1 MAYSVMDATFGLGM
15 TVGPVIGV
23 FLYNIGGFLTPFLVC
38 GVAATVTGVLCVW
51 KCVPRETSD
60 KETTKEKEESST
72 SILPVLHNPRALVS
86 LLSVTTASISVGF
99 EEALLTLYLDI
110 FSLSVFNIGLC
121 FLLTA
126 VIYTLGNTLVHDS
139 DWQHFLLC
147 TEVKEML
154 YKIAIRIT
162 VINIKCSPS
171 VSLIWLCC

>member
-51 KCVPRETSD
+51 KCVPRESSNQ
-60 KETTKEKEESST
+60 EESST

-99 EEALLTLYLDI
+99 VEALLTLYLDI

-121 FLLTA
+121 FLVIAVLYTIGKTSIKNFYIVMDFSMDLFCYFLATIEVYPQCVHYLVMLLT
-126 VIYTLGNTLVHDS
+126 T
-139 DWQHFLLC
+139 F
-147 TEVKEML
+147 
-154 YKIAIRIT
+154 
-162 VINIKCSPS
+162 
-171 VSLIWLCC
+171 

>member
-1 MAYSVMDATFGLGM
+1 MDATFGLGY
-15 TVGPVIGV
+15 TVGPVLGA
-23 FLYNIGGFLTPFLVC
+23 FLYNLGGFLTPFLVC

-51 KCVPRETSD
+51 KCVPRESSNQ
-60 KETTKEKEESST
+60 EESST
-72 SILPVLHNPRALVS
+72 SILPALHNPKALVS

-99 EEALLTLYLDI
+99 VEALLTLYLDI

-171 VSLIWLCC
+171 VSLIWLCY

>member
-38 GVAATVTGVLCVW
+38 GVAATVTGGLCIW

-60 KETTKEKEESST
+60 EEIRKEKDESST

-99 EEALLTLYLDI
+99 VEALLTLYLDI

-121 FLLTA
+121 FLVIA
-126 VIYTLGNTLVHDS
+126 VLYTIGLIS
-139 DWQHFLLC
+139 
-147 TEVKEML
+147 
-154 YKIAIRIT
+154 IIT
-162 VINIKCSPS
+162 KKF
-171 VSLIWLCC
+171 SL

>member
-15 TVGPVIGV
+15 TAGPVIGV

-38 GVAATVTGVLCVW
+38 GVAATVTGVLCIW
-51 KCVPRETSD
+51 KCVPREASD
-60 KETTKEKEESST
+60 QEESST

-99 EEALLTLYLDI
+99 VEALLTLYLDI

-139 DWQHFLLC
+139 DWQHLLLC
-147 TEVKEML
+147 KEVKETL
-154 YKIAIRIT
+154 SKRAYRIT

>member
-51 KCVPRETSD
+51 KCVPRETAD
-60 KETTKEKEESST
+60 EETTKEKEDSST

-99 EEALLTLYLDI
+99 VEALLTLYLDI

-121 FLLTA
+121 FLVIA
-126 VIYTLGNTLVHDS
+126 VLYTIGNISIITKKFFLSWIFLSIYS
-139 DWQHFLLC
+139 F
-147 TEVKEML
+147 
-154 YKIAIRIT
+154 
-162 VINIKCSPS
+162 SPTD
-171 VSLIWLCC
+171 CCMDKDI